1 MTANIGYQV
10 PKPLLLEGTGNTR
23 ELGGY
28 PGTDG
33 HLTRKHA
40 YLRSDG
46 LNRLTQQDVRQLE
59 EYGVSCV
66 IDLRTEEEI
75 KRQPSILFGRENM
88 ACYHVPF
95 SDQLVSHDP
104 EWGSARC
111 MADLYIRLLEQQ
123 GGSYREFFRIIL
135 KHRGGTVLF
144 NCAAGKDRT
153 GVAAM
158 LLLLT
163 AGVSCKAVIADYE
176 VSQSNMKE
184 IFEKQ
189 WKAGTGGRKEIPLF
203 AFMSREEDMVITMG
217 YLFRKWGSAAGYLIA
232 NGILESEIDA
242 FREYFLNQEAE
253 ETA

>member
-1 MTANIGYQV
+1 MTAKTRYQV
-10 PKPLLLEGTGNTR
+10 PAPLPLEGTGNTR
-23 ELGGY
+23 DLGGY
-28 PGTDG
+28 PGLDG

-40 YLRSDG
+40 YLRSDSLG
-46 LNRLTQQDVRQLE
+46 RLTKEDVRQLE

-66 IDLRTEEEI
+66 IDLRTGEEI
-75 KRQPSILFGRENM
+75 EKQPSILFGRENI
-88 ACYHVPF
+88 AYYHVPF
-95 SDQLVSHDP
+95 SDQLISHEP
-104 EWGSARC
+104 EWGRAES

-135 KHRGGTVLF
+135 KHRGKTVLF

-189 WKAGTGGRKEIPLF
+189 WKNGAEGRKEIPLF
-203 AFMSREEDMVITMG
+203 AFMSREEDIAAAMSH
-217 YLFRKWGSAAGYLIA
+217 LFRKWGSAAGYLMA
-232 NGILESEIDA
+232 NGIVESEIDA
-242 FREYFLNQEAE
+242 FRKYFLNLETE